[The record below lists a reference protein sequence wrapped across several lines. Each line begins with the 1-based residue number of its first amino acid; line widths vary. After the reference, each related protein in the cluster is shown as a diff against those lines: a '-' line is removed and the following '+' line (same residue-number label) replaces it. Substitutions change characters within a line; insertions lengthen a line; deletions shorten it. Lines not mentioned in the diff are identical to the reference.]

1 MSKCIHKAPVGAFN
15 KEKVLVDAISKYHE
29 SVWIDVTIGELYSRY
44 VSKYGARVFASL
56 MVLNKPEP
64 RRLK

>member
-1 MSKCIHKAPVGAFN
+1 MFN
-15 KEKVLVDAISKYHE
+15 KERVLVDAISEYHE
-29 SVWIDVTIGELYSRY
+29 SVWIDVTIEELYSRY
-44 VSKYGARVFASL
+44 VSKYGASVFASL

>member
-1 MSKCIHKAPVGAFN
+1 MFN
-15 KEKVLVDAISKYHE
+15 KERVLVDAISKYHE